1 MMTFTQCGNHLGLG
15 FKINEEEKI
24 NQKLFNSL
32 HAKTVGII
40 RCSISL

>member
-24 NQKLFNSL
+24 NQKLFTCKDSRYN
-32 HAKTVGII
+32 
-40 RCSISL
+40 